1 VAKKRWKQIRKE
13 LLHKYRVVLVDTQT
27 FAERFSFTLSG
38 FNVFLAAGTTVV
50 VLVGMTLLLIAYTPL
65 REYIP
70 GYAST
75 KLRREALHLSTQV
88 DSLESVVNYHEKQ
101 WSTVR
106 RLLTNEPLPDSVVSE
121 APSAQADPNKLKP
134 TASEQKF
141 REQQEVQDQYRL
153 TRRPNVQAR
162 ASLIPPVAGTLVE
175 KYAPARGHLGV
186 GWSVSSGT
194 TIKCALDGT
203 VVQADWSPDLG
214 HFLWVQHANNTLTF
228 YSQNAHVLKKR
239 GARVRAGEALAISGK
254 GLRNASA
261 AVHFELWMNGQPV
274 NPLVYLP

>member
-1 VAKKRWKQIRKE
+1 
-13 LLHKYRVVLVDTQT
+13 VDTQT

-228 YSQNAHVLKKR
+228 YSQNAQVLKKR

>member
-38 FNVFLAAGTTVV
+38 FNVFLAAGTSVV

-194 TIKCALDGT
+194 TVKCALDGT

-228 YSQNAHVLKKR
+228 YSQNAQVLKKR

>member
-134 TASEQKF
+134 TASEQRF

-228 YSQNAHVLKKR
+228 YSQNAQVLKKR

>member
-1 VAKKRWKQIRKE
+1 MAKKRWKQIQKE

-101 WSTVR
+101 WSAVR

-228 YSQNAHVLKKR
+228 YSQNAQVLKKR

-254 GLRNASA
+254 GLGNASA

>member
-194 TIKCALDGT
+194 TVKCALDGT

>member
-1 VAKKRWKQIRKE
+1 MAKKRWKQIRKE

-75 KLRREALHLSTQV
+75 QLRREALHLSTQV

-194 TIKCALDGT
+194 TVKCALDGT

-228 YSQNAHVLKKR
+228 YSQNAQVLKKR

>member
-1 VAKKRWKQIRKE
+1 MAKKRWTQIRKE

-101 WSTVR
+101 WSAVR

-228 YSQNAHVLKKR
+228 YSQNAQVLKKR

>member
-1 VAKKRWKQIRKE
+1 MAKKRWKQIRKE

-175 KYAPARGHLGV
+175 KYAPGRGHLGV

>member
-101 WSTVR
+101 WSAVR

-228 YSQNAHVLKKR
+228 YSQNAQVLKKR

-254 GLRNASA
+254 GLRKASA

>member
-1 VAKKRWKQIRKE
+1 MAKKRWKQIRKE

-38 FNVFLAAGTTVV
+38 FNVFLAAGTSVV
-50 VLVGMTLLLIAYTPL
+50 VLVGMTLFLIAYTPL

-88 DSLESVVNYHEKQ
+88 ESLESVVNYHEKQ

-106 RLLTNEPLPDSVVSE
+106 LLLTNEPLPDSVVSE

-134 TASEQKF
+134 TPSEEKF
-141 REQQEVQDQYRL
+141 REQQEKQDQYRL
-153 TRRPNVQAR
+153 TRQPNAQTK
-162 ASLIPPVAGTLVE
+162 ASLLPPVAGTLVE

-186 GWSVSSGT
+186 DWSVSTGT
-194 TIKCALDGT
+194 TVKCALDGT

-228 YSQNAHVLKKR
+228 YSQNAQVLKKR

-254 GLRNASA
+254 GLKNTSA
-261 AVHFELWMNGQPV
+261 TVHFELWMNGQPV

>member
-1 VAKKRWKQIRKE
+1 MAKKRWKQIRKE

-228 YSQNAHVLKKR
+228 YSQNAQVLKKR

>member
-228 YSQNAHVLKKR
+228 YSQNAQVLKKR
-239 GARVRAGEALAISGK
+239 GTRVRAGEALAISGK

>member
-228 YSQNAHVLKKR
+228 YSQNAQVLKKR

>member
-1 VAKKRWKQIRKE
+1 MAKKRWKQIRKE

-134 TASEQKF
+134 TASEQRF

-228 YSQNAHVLKKR
+228 YSQNAQVLKKR

>member
-1 VAKKRWKQIRKE
+1 MAKKRWKQIQKE

-50 VLVGMTLLLIAYTPL
+50 VLVGMTLFLIAYTPL

-101 WSTVR
+101 WSAVR

-228 YSQNAHVLKKR
+228 YSQNAQVLKKR

>member
-1 VAKKRWKQIRKE
+1 MAKKRWKQIRKE

-101 WSTVR
+101 WSAVR

-228 YSQNAHVLKKR
+228 YSQNAQVLKKR

>member
-1 VAKKRWKQIRKE
+1 VAKKRWKQIQKE

-228 YSQNAHVLKKR
+228 YSQNAQVLKKR
-239 GARVRAGEALAISGK
+239 GTRVRAGEALAISGK

>member
-1 VAKKRWKQIRKE
+1 VAKKRWKQIQKE

-101 WSTVR
+101 WSAVR

-228 YSQNAHVLKKR
+228 YSQNAQVLKKR

>member
-88 DSLESVVNYHEKQ
+88 DSLELVVNYHEKQ

-228 YSQNAHVLKKR
+228 YSQNAQVLKKR

>member
-194 TIKCALDGT
+194 TVKCALDGT

-228 YSQNAHVLKKR
+228 YSQNAQVLKKR

>member
-38 FNVFLAAGTTVV
+38 FNVFLAAGTSVV
-50 VLVGMTLLLIAYTPL
+50 VLVGMTLFLIAYTPL

-228 YSQNAHVLKKR
+228 YSQNAQVLKKR

>member
-1 VAKKRWKQIRKE
+1 MAKKRWKQIRKE

-101 WSTVR
+101 WSAVR

-153 TRRPNVQAR
+153 TRRPNVQVR

-228 YSQNAHVLKKR
+228 YSQNAQVLKKR

>member
-38 FNVFLAAGTTVV
+38 FNVFLAAGTSVV
-50 VLVGMTLLLIAYTPL
+50 VLVGMTLILIAYTPL

-101 WSTVR
+101 WSAVR

-228 YSQNAHVLKKR
+228 YSQNAQVLKKR

>member
-75 KLRREALHLSTQV
+75 KLRREALHLSSQV

-228 YSQNAHVLKKR
+228 YSQNAQVLKKR

>member
-1 VAKKRWKQIRKE
+1 MAKKRWKQIQKE

-88 DSLESVVNYHEKQ
+88 DSLESVVNYHDKQ
-101 WSTVR
+101 WSAVR

-228 YSQNAHVLKKR
+228 YSQNAQVLKKR
-239 GARVRAGEALAISGK
+239 WARVRAGEALAISGK

>member
-1 VAKKRWKQIRKE
+1 MAKKRWKQIQKE

-75 KLRREALHLSTQV
+75 QLRREALHLSTQV

-101 WSTVR
+101 WSAVR

-228 YSQNAHVLKKR
+228 YSQNAQVLKKR

>member
-1 VAKKRWKQIRKE
+1 MAKKRWKQIRKE

-38 FNVFLAAGTTVV
+38 FNVFLAAGTSVV
-50 VLVGMTLLLIAYTPL
+50 VLVGMTLFLIAYTPL

-228 YSQNAHVLKKR
+228 YSQNAQVLKKR

>member
-1 VAKKRWKQIRKE
+1 MAKKRWKQIQKE

-50 VLVGMTLLLIAYTPL
+50 VLVGMTLFLIAYTPL

-101 WSTVR
+101 WSAIR

-228 YSQNAHVLKKR
+228 YSQNAQVLKKR

>member
-38 FNVFLAAGTTVV
+38 FNVFLAAGTSVV

-194 TIKCALDGT
+194 TVKCALDGT

>member
-1 VAKKRWKQIRKE
+1 MAKKRWKQIRKE

-228 YSQNAHVLKKR
+228 YSQNAQVLKKR
-239 GARVRAGEALAISGK
+239 GTRVRAGEALAISGK

>member
-1 VAKKRWKQIRKE
+1 VAKKRWKQIQKE

-38 FNVFLAAGTTVV
+38 FNVFLAAGTSVV

-228 YSQNAHVLKKR
+228 YSQNAQVLKKR
-239 GARVRAGEALAISGK
+239 GTRVRAGEALAISGK

>member
-1 VAKKRWKQIRKE
+1 MAKKRWKQIQKE

-38 FNVFLAAGTTVV
+38 FNVFLAAGTSVV
-50 VLVGMTLLLIAYTPL
+50 VLVGMTLILIAYTPL

-101 WSTVR
+101 WSAVR

-228 YSQNAHVLKKR
+228 YSQNAQVLKKR

>member
-1 VAKKRWKQIRKE
+1 MAKKRWKQIKKE

-38 FNVFLAAGTTVV
+38 FNVFLAVGTSVV
-50 VLVGMTLLLIAYTPL
+50 VLVCMTLFLIAYTPL

-75 KLRREALHLSTQV
+75 KLRREALHLTTKI
-88 DSLESVVNYHEKQ
+88 DSLEAVVVYHEKQ

-121 APSAQADPNKLKP
+121 APSAQADPKKLKP
-134 TASEQKF
+134 TDSEKRF
-141 REQQEVQDQYRL
+141 REQQEELDRYRL
-153 TRRPNVQAR
+153 TRRPSNQIK
-162 ASLIPPVAGTLVE
+162 ASLIPPVTGTLVE

-186 GWSVSSGT
+186 DWSVSAGT
-194 TIKCALDGT
+194 TVKCALDGT
-203 VVQADWSPDLG
+203 VIQADWSPELG
-214 HFLWVQHANNTLTF
+214 HFLWVQHANNRLTF
-228 YSQNAHVLKKR
+228 YSQNAQVLKKR

-254 GLRNASA
+254 GTHSTSST
-261 AVHFELWMNGQPV
+261 VHFEFWMNGQPV

>member
-1 VAKKRWKQIRKE
+1 MAKKRWKQIQKE

-228 YSQNAHVLKKR
+228 YSQNAQVLKKR
-239 GARVRAGEALAISGK
+239 GTRVRAGEALAISGK

>member
-1 VAKKRWKQIRKE
+1 MAKKRWKQIRKE

-38 FNVFLAAGTTVV
+38 FNVFLAAGTSVV
-50 VLVGMTLLLIAYTPL
+50 VLVGMTLILIAYTPL

-88 DSLESVVNYHEKQ
+88 DSLVSVVNYHEKQ
-101 WSTVR
+101 WSAVR

-134 TASEQKF
+134 TPSEQKF
-141 REQQEVQDQYRL
+141 REQQEKQDQYRL
-153 TRRPNVQAR
+153 NRRPNVQTK

-228 YSQNAHVLKKR
+228 YSQNAQVLKKR

>member
-1 VAKKRWKQIRKE
+1 MAKKRWKQIRKE

-194 TIKCALDGT
+194 TVKCALDGT

>member
-1 VAKKRWKQIRKE
+1 VAKKRWKQIQKE

-228 YSQNAHVLKKR
+228 YSQNAQVLKKR

>member
-38 FNVFLAAGTTVV
+38 FNVFLAAGTSVV

-121 APSAQADPNKLKP
+121 APSAKADPNKLKP

-194 TIKCALDGT
+194 TVKCALDGT

-228 YSQNAHVLKKR
+228 YSQNAQVLKKR

>member
-1 VAKKRWKQIRKE
+1 MAKKRWKQIRKE

-194 TIKCALDGT
+194 TVKCALDGT

-228 YSQNAHVLKKR
+228 YSQNAQVLKKR